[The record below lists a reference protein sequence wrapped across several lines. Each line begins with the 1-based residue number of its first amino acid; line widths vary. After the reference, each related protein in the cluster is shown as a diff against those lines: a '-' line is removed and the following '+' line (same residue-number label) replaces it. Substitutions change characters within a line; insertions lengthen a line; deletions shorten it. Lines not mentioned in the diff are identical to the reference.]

1 MSVRIA
7 VVQPIGHAPPNDE
20 RTSRVALPETYY

>member
-7 VVQPIGHAPPNDE
+7 VVQPIGMRRRTTSA
-20 RTSRVALPETYY
+20 TSRVALPETYD